1 MTTQVIRRGFTNT
14 VSFGSVRALILLL
27 GLLALIGMI
36 YLGQSSQ
43 ATVTGQHVQNLQEQL
58 DRLNREN
65 AQYQYDIAVL
75 TTPSKIAERARAL
88 GLRPAT
94 SAQMVFLTVK
104 NYPISVAKI
113 THTPIDQSITASS
126 SDSGVAVLWQEFL
139 VRLGL
144 SSSARTV
151 EATTNP

>member
-14 VSFGSVRALILLL
+14 VSFGAVRALILLL
-27 GLLALIGMI
+27 CLLALFGLI

-65 AQYQYDIAVL
+65 AQYQYDLAVL
-75 TTPSKIAERARAL
+75 TTPSKIAERARVI
-88 GLRPAT
+88 GLRPAMPT
-94 SAQMVFLTVK
+94 QMVFLTVK
-104 NYPISVAKI
+104 NYPVSVAKAAPS
-113 THTPIDQSITASS
+113 TSSQTS

-139 VRLGL
+139 ARLGL

>member
-14 VSFGSVRALILLL
+14 VSFGTVRALILLL
-27 GLLALIGMI
+27 ALLALVGLI

-43 ATVTGQHVQNLQEQL
+43 ATVTGEHVQNLQEQL

-75 TTPSKIAERARAL
+75 TTPSKIADRARAI

-94 SAQMVFLTVK
+94 PVQMVFLTIK
-104 NYPISVAKI
+104 NYPVSVARVAPS
-113 THTPIDQSITASS
+113 TTNQSVSTS

-139 VRLGL
+139 ARLGL
-144 SSSARTV
+144 SSNARTV
-151 EATTNP
+151 EATTSP